1 MKRKCYFFANDNDY
15 NMFTSFLK
23 EVTTILIDTKPLLI
37 NESIN
42 PLKNISEAQSIQLC
56 LLNTNI
62 VSLAEYSKEYNN
74 IQGYAHFHPIG
85 RGRIQL
91 LKSTIEKG
99 KFLKNGQLYGFSE
112 DEDSEA
118 WIKEVFSWIKRHS
131 KKVYRTTLNRNTISE
146 HPEPNYYCFPSASEE
161 FNGEEGKFLTIAN
174 DVYCIAK

>member
-15 NMFTSFLK
+15 GVFTSFLK

-42 PLKNISEAQSIQLC
+42 PLKNILEAQTKQIC

-62 VSLAEYSKEYNN
+62 VSLPQYSKEYNN

-131 KKVYRTTLNRNTISE
+131 KKVYRTTLNRNTVSE
-146 HPEPNYYCFPSASEE
+146 HPELNYYCFPSASEE

-174 DVYCIAK
+174 DIYCIAK

>member
-62 VSLAEYSKEYNN
+62 VSLPEYSKEYNN

-85 RGRIQL
+85 KGRMQL

-99 KFLKNGQLYGFSE
+99 KFLKIVSFLIFSRVLL
-112 DEDSEA
+112 SQTGHK
-118 WIKEVFSWIKRHS
+118 IH
-131 KKVYRTTLNRNTISE
+131 
-146 HPEPNYYCFPSASEE
+146 SASILIVLI
-161 FNGEEGKFLTIAN
+161 GITI
-174 DVYCIAK
+174 

>member
-1 MKRKCYFFANDNDY
+1 MLFFANDNNY

-42 PLKNISEAQSIQLC
+42 PLKNISEAQSIQVC

-85 RGRIQL
+85 KGRMQL
-91 LKSTIEKG
+91 LKTARPSKSPLPAASIPQRKCWCTKPAACCNGLHRTFWKG
-99 KFLKNGQLYGFSE
+99 TRLC
-112 DEDSEA
+112 
-118 WIKEVFSWIKRHS
+118 R
-131 KKVYRTTLNRNTISE
+131 
-146 HPEPNYYCFPSASEE
+146 SEE
-161 FNGEEGKFLTIAN
+161 RRVGKECRSRWSP
-174 DVYCIAK
+174 YH

>member
-62 VSLAEYSKEYNN
+62 VSLPEYSKEYNN
-74 IQGYAHFHPIG
+74 IQGYAHFH
-85 RGRIQL
+85 
-91 LKSTIEKG
+91 
-99 KFLKNGQLYGFSE
+99 GFSE
-112 DEDSEA
+112 DEDSEV

>member
-42 PLKNISEAQSIQLC
+42 PLKNILEAESIQVC

-62 VSLAEYSKEYNN
+62 VSLPQYSEEYNN

-85 RGRIQL
+85 KGRSQL
-91 LKSTIEKG
+91 LRSTVEKG
-99 KFLKNGQLYGFSE
+99 KFLKNGHILEYYYILQNIVVKKQYLYLTNKSVWFEPLKYFS
-112 DEDSEA
+112 
-118 WIKEVFSWIKRHS
+118 
-131 KKVYRTTLNRNTISE
+131 KV
-146 HPEPNYYCFPSASEE
+146 
-161 FNGEEGKFLTIAN
+161 
-174 DVYCIAK
+174 

>member
-62 VSLAEYSKEYNN
+62 VSLPQYSKEYNN

-85 RGRIQL
+85 KGRMQL
-91 LKSTIEKG
+91 
-99 KFLKNGQLYGFSE
+99 LKNGQLYGFSE
-112 DEDSEA
+112 DEDSEV

-131 KKVYRTTLNRNTISE
+131 KKVYRTTLNRSTISE

>member
-1 MKRKCYFFANDNDY
+1 M
-15 NMFTSFLK
+15 
-23 EVTTILIDTKPLLI
+23 LIF
-37 NESIN
+37 
-42 PLKNISEAQSIQLC
+42 IQL
-56 LLNTNI
+56 
-62 VSLAEYSKEYNN
+62 
-74 IQGYAHFHPIG
+74 QG
-85 RGRIQL
+85 RMQL
-91 LKSTIEKG
+91 LKSTTEKG

-146 HPEPNYYCFPSASEE
+146 HPEANYYCFPSASEE

>member
-62 VSLAEYSKEYNN
+62 VSLPEYSKEYNN
-74 IQGYAHFHPIG
+74 IQGYAHFHPI
-85 RGRIQL
+85 
-91 LKSTIEKG
+91 
-99 KFLKNGQLYGFSE
+99 SE
-112 DEDSEA
+112 DKDSEV

-131 KKVYRTTLNRNTISE
+131 KKVYRTTLNRNIVSE
-146 HPEPNYYCFPSASEE
+146 YPEPNYYCFLSASEE
-161 FNGEEGKFLTIAN
+161 FNGEEGKFLTITN